1 MKYSPNEML
10 EHIKE
15 RELVFDFINSLACH
29 VKNYT
34 IAEITDGKF
43 EKEEEGYYYKSK
55 NYGIDIPV
63 TDDGILTAVIN
74 GIYVSVFLSRHDNDY
89 QVHFLVHKYPKSMK
103 SRFEEEI
110 TDDVID
116 YMIVQAIVELNIDTL
131 GKLRSYL
138 ER

>member
-15 RELVFDFINSLACH
+15 KELVFDFINSLACH

-55 NYGIDIPV
+55 GYIKIKTSVDPLQDLHIKIKGNFIGYNN
-63 TDDGILTAVIN
+63 N
-74 GIYVSVFLSRHDNDY
+74 GDCFIAFG
-89 QVHFLVHKYPKSMK
+89 P
-103 SRFEEEI
+103 
-110 TDDVID
+110 
-116 YMIVQAIVELNIDTL
+116 
-131 GKLRSYL
+131 
-138 ER
+138 

>member
-1 MKYSPNEML
+1 MKYSPNQML

-15 RELVFDFINSLACH
+15 KELVFDFINSLACH

-34 IAEITDGKF
+34 IAEITDSKF
-43 EKEEEGYYYKSK
+43 EKEEEGYFYKSK

-63 TDDGILTAVIN
+63 TDDEILTAVIN

-89 QVHFLVHKYPKSMK
+89 RVHFLVHKYPKSMK

-110 TDDVID
+110 AREVIE
-116 YMIVQAIVELNIDTL
+116 YMIVEAVIELNIDTL

-138 ER
+138 EG